1 MRAGAERMPILS
13 DHLKHALTSNS
24 TFDSEDSELSAHTLR
39 GLGKLYEKLM
49 EFVDSIARALNGA

>member
-1 MRAGAERMPILS
+1 MPILS